1 MEDNLIFKKTPDMI
15 SRVIEDETILLPL
28 YRTSDEIDCIY
39 TIDISASRVWELI
52 NGKQTLGKIKTVL
65 LKEFDTTP
73 AEMDKELHQ
82 LFIDLSEIK
91 AITACKS

>member
-1 MEDNLIFKKTPDMI
+1 MEDNLIFKKNPDVI
-15 SRVIEDETILLPL
+15 SRIIEDETILLPL

-39 TIDISASRVWELI
+39 SLNTSASRAWELI
-52 NGKQTLGKIKTVL
+52 NGKQTLGKIKKVL
-65 LKEFDTTP
+65 LKEFDATP

-82 LFIDLSEIK
+82 LLIDLSEIK